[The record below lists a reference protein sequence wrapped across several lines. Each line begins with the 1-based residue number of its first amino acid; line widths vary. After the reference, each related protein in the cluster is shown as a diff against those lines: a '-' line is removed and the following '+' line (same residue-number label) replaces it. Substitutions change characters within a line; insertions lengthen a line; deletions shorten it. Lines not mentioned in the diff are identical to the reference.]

1 MRHLHTGGCL
11 LGLVL
16 AAVPARATFVQFR
29 MPIPDLVAGS
39 DLVVIAKVN
48 RIHKNFITALPTRQ
62 AAKKEYYQ
70 LVEVTVKETIQG
82 AKSASRITLGVQC
95 FGMKLGGGPLTVT
108 PAVKWTEGQEACF
121 FLKRHFSGKFYEAG
135 FENVLRKEAPLGGN
149 PNYNADLELAR
160 KCARLLAS
168 ADKSLKS
175 DKGEDRFLTAA
186 MLIRKYRGP
195 ALSPFEMNKKVK
207 KPVKEEPISPEQSKL
222 IVKALAEADWSL
234 AKEPFASQ
242 NHPAGLF
249 RRLGLTAKD
258 GWTLRQTPANPLDG
272 RANYKLHV
280 EFTAA
285 AKKWL
290 KAHAATYRI
299 KRIVEGQ
306 EKSTSAQEKSRRDS
320 EKRISRDRK
329 KPKTDAPRR
338 DRDKVG
344 EKSLRAAAKLR
355 LIKSLLEAGK
365 TEAGKFRLQQLIK
378 DYPNTPAAKEAKKL
392 LKGLE

>member
-1 MRHLHTGGCL
+1 
-11 LGLVL
+11 
-16 AAVPARATFVQFR
+16 

-48 RIHKNFITALPTRQ
+48 RIHKNIITALPTRQ
-62 AAKKEYYQ
+62 AAKKEPYQ

-82 AKSASRITLGVQC
+82 AKRGSRITLGVQC
-95 FGMKLGGGPLTVT
+95 FGMKLGGGPLTFT
-108 PAVKWTEGQEACF
+108 PAVQWTEGQEACL
-121 FLKRHFSGKFYEAG
+121 FLRRHFSGKFYEAG

-160 KCARLLAS
+160 KCARLLAA

-175 DKGEDRFLTAA
+175 DKADDRFLTAA

-195 ALSPFEMNKKVK
+195 APSPFEMNKTVK
-207 KPVKEEPISPEQSKL
+207 KPVKEQPISPKQSKL
-222 IVKALAEADWSL
+222 IFRALAEADWSL

-258 GWTLRQTPANPLDG
+258 GWTLRQQPANPLDG
-272 RANYKLHV
+272 RAGYKLHV

-299 KRIVEGQ
+299 KRIVEEGQ

-329 KPKTDAPRR
+329 KPKTDAARR
-338 DRDKVG
+338 DGDKGG
-344 EKSLRAAAKLR
+344 EKTLRAAAKLR

-392 LKGLE
+392 LKNLD